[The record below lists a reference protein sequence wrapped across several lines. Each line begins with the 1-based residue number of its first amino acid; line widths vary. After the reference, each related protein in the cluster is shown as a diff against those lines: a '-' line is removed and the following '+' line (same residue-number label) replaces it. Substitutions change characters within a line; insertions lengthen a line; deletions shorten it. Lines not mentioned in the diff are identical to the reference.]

1 MKIAITSSG
10 PDLDAEVD
18 PRFGRC
24 QYFLIVELNDLSFE
38 AIENSN
44 IAVGGGA
51 GIQSAQLMAEKEV
64 KTVVTGNC
72 GPNAYQTLSA
82 AGIEVIVGAAGIVRE
97 ALERYQRGELA
108 PAENAS
114 VPNHFGMGQPG
125 ASGSSA
131 PGPSGTPP
139 GPGMGMGSG
148 VGRGMGRGMGGG
160 MGRGM
165 GRGMGGGMGRGM
177 GKGMGRG
184 MMGGGQMPGAPMNKE
199 EEMSA
204 LEEQAKSMSEQLKEL
219 QRKIKELKK

>member
-51 GIQSAQLMAEKEV
+51 GIQSAQLMAEKGV

-97 ALERYQRGELA
+97 ALERYRRGELA

-114 VPNHFGMGQPG
+114 VPDHFGMGG
-125 ASGSSA
+125 SAS
-131 PGPSGTPP
+131 GPSGTPP
-139 GPGMGMGSG
+139 GPGMGMGG
-148 VGRGMGRGMGGG
+148 GMGQGMGRGMGGG

-165 GRGMGGGMGRGM
+165 GRGMGGGMGQGM
-177 GKGMGRG
+177 GRGMGRG
-184 MMGGGQMPGAPMNKE
+184 MMGGGQMPGAPMSRKE
-199 EEMSA
+199 EVSA
-204 LEEQAKSMSEQLKEL
+204 LEEQAKSMSEQLEEL

>member
-10 PDLDAEVD
+10 PDFDAEVD

-44 IAVGGGA
+44 IAAGGGA
-51 GIQSAQLMAEKEV
+51 GIQSAQLMAEKGI
-64 KTVVTGNC
+64 KAIITGNC

-82 AGIEVIVGAAGIVRE
+82 AGIEVIVGAAGIVRDV
-97 ALERYQRGELA
+97 LEMYRRGELA
-108 PAENAS
+108 SAVDAS
-114 VPNHFGMGQPG
+114 VPSHFGIG
-125 ASGSSA
+125 ASDPGSS
-131 PGPSGTPP
+131 GIPP
-139 GPGMGMGSG
+139 GPGMGMGG
-148 VGRGMGRGMGGG
+148 GMGRGMGRGMGGG

-177 GKGMGRG
+177 GRGMG
-184 MMGGGQMPGAPMNKE
+184 MMSGGQMPGAPMSRDE
-199 EEMSA
+199 EISA
-204 LEEQAKSMSEQLKEL
+204 LEEQAKSMSEQLYEI